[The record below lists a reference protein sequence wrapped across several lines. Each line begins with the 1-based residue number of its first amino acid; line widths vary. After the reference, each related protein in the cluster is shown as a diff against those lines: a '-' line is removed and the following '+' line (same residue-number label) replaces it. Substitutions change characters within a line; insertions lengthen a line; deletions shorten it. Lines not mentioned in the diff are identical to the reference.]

1 MDIRQALMH
10 VHRKG
15 KFSEIPGMNRN
26 IKFEN
31 QEAPPAP
38 PPLPPPKIPT
48 PVPQRT
54 FIPWVPY
61 DKTKAKDVKITKS
74 KLDFPFDLYL
84 DAVRFLPDNSTFIK
98 VGIIVHLYNE
108 GTILFYLFYK
118 SN

>member
-1 MDIRQALMH
+1 
-10 VHRKG
+10 
-15 KFSEIPGMNRN
+15 MNRN

-31 QEAPPAP
+31 HEPPPAP
-38 PPLPPPKIPT
+38 PPVLPPPPPPKVPT

-61 DKTKAKDVKITKS
+61 DKAKAKDVKITKS

-98 VGIIVHLYNE
+98 VGIVCVYMRE
-108 GTILFYLFYK
+108 QFYFIYIYTLK
-118 SN
+118 VINRVCQINKRIERE

>member
-1 MDIRQALMH
+1 MH

-31 QEAPPAP
+31 QEPPP
-38 PPLPPPKIPT
+38 PPLPPPKVPT
-48 PVPQRT
+48 PVPQRR
-54 FIPWVPY
+54 FVPWVPY
-61 DKTKAKDVKITKS
+61 DKAKAKDVKISKS

-98 VGIIVHLYNE
+98 VGIVHVYRRKQ
-108 GTILFYLFYK
+108 FYFISFYIIK
-118 SN
+118 DKLVHV

>member
-1 MDIRQALMH
+1 MH
-10 VHRKG
+10 IHRKG

-26 IKFEN
+26 IKLEN

-38 PPLPPPKIPT
+38 PPPPPPKVPT

-61 DKTKAKDVKITKS
+61 DKAKAKDVKITKS

-98 VGIIVHLYNE
+98 VGIIVHSYMRE
-108 GTILFYLFYK
+108 KFYFIGSIKIINYL
-118 SN
+118 SD